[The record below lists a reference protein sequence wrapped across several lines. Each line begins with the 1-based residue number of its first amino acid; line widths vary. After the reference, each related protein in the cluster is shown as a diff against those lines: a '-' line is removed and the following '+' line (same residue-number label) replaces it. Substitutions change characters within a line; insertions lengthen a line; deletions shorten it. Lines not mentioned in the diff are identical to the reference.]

1 MIKAL
6 IAFDAKLN
14 KVNNQYFTP
23 LDIVLENSSDSEL
36 KDHLIQLGAMT
47 AEELGVTDDDDSFG
61 SGRVSPYF
69 EVDLMSRQLIDG
81 QPLSEDFNNRPVSL
95 AVKVNGHG
103 RRRYR
108 EEVEFDGEESPSPP
122 RLQGRS
128 PTPSPPLP
136 LAATGDVGLT
146 GVPEG

>member
-36 KDHLIQLGAMT
+36 KDLLIQLGAMT
-47 AEELGVTDDDDSFG
+47 AEELGVIDDDDSFG

-69 EVDLMSRQLIDG
+69 EVDLMSRQLKDG

-95 AVKVNGHG
+95 TVMLNGHG

-128 PTPSPPLP
+128 PTPSPPP